1 MKELKITVKFNVN
14 FLSMVLKC
22 TLYLAMCVFFFKKA
36 IDFTI
41 YFYYNENVGSP
52 FFVKFSF
59 QNQFA
64 GGFS

>member
-1 MKELKITVKFNVN
+1 MSTFYQWFSNVR
-14 FLSMVLKC
+14 FISQ
-22 TLYLAMCVFFFKKA
+22 CVCVFFKKA